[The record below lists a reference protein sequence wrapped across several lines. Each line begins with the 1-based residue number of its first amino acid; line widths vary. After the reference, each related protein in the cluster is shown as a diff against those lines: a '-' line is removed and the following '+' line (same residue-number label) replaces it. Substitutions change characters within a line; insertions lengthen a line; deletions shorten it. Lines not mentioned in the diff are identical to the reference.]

1 MITIGFSTREHNQN
15 YIDYIQKTCM
25 FKEVEIIE
33 KVNNGDKSLSQVYNE
48 ILSESSNDIVVL
60 LHDDLEFDTKNWGEK
75 LLKGF
80 QKNPEYGIVGL
91 AGTKFLPETAKWW
104 TVSPTM
110 YGIVNHK
117 KDGKKWTSSYSND
130 LGQKFEDV
138 VITDGLFI
146 AVDKTK
152 IKHNFDESIP
162 GFHFYDLGFTLTNY
176 LDGVKIGVT
185 TMVRVTHLSIGQTNE
200 QWEINR
206 QNFANKYQSELPINI
221 LPQDQNETFIFCH
234 DQKLILEFEENK
246 KFHSLY
252 KYTYVFLGSRPVDE
266 IIHLPNLVV
275 ARELE
280 HNLEEYPLFTSFT
293 GWYALWKNG
302 LIKTKYVNMFEY
314 DVLLDPN
321 IDQQHAKFYEQNTE
335 MIGYVPFPISHFQF
349 IANKDWVEYILPAIR
364 EVYNHDLG
372 QYFSKLVQK
381 NPQAIWSSTS
391 NTTFRSDVFDEYMKW
406 FEPLIPYLKES
417 KTCGHAHERSI
428 TFFAHMRK
436 KKQLITQ
443 GLLKHLQLDSHK
455 TQGHSVNMD
464 DSLKTLMSR

>member
-1 MITIGFSTREHNQN
+1 M
-15 YIDYIQKTCM
+15 
-25 FKEVEIIE
+25 
-33 KVNNGDKSLSQVYNE
+33 
-48 ILSESSNDIVVL
+48 
-60 LHDDLEFDTKNWGEK
+60 
-75 LLKGF
+75 
-80 QKNPEYGIVGL
+80 
-91 AGTKFLPETAKWW
+91 
-104 TVSPTM
+104 
-110 YGIVNHK
+110 
-117 KDGKKWTSSYSND
+117 
-130 LGQKFEDV
+130 
-138 VITDGLFI
+138 
-146 AVDKTK
+146 
-152 IKHNFDESIP
+152 
-162 GFHFYDLGFTLTNY
+162 
-176 LDGVKIGVT
+176 
-185 TMVRVTHLSIGQTNE
+185 
-200 QWEINR
+200 
-206 QNFANKYQSELPINI
+206 
-221 LPQDQNETFIFCH
+221 
-234 DQKLILEFEENK
+234 ILEFEENK

-349 IANKDWVEYILPAIR
+349 IDNKDWVEYILPAIR